1 MLAFSWVKVILIV
14 SHCHRAGR
22 LAAELPTLVPEL
34 VSLVRAGGSDEVK
47 GHALSTLV
55 TMATHHQEAVLE
67 CGKEE
72 VGLKSALTDLAE
84 IWSSEEHEVRIIV
97 ELWGEKK
104 LIYKCIIIEMYYCE
118 LVGEKY

>member
-1 MLAFSWVKVILIV
+1 MLAFSWVKVTPKIP
-14 SHCHRAGR
+14 HCHRADR
-22 LAAELPTLVPEL
+22 LVDELPALVPEL

-55 TMATHHQEAVLE
+55 AMVTHHQEAVLE

-84 IWSSEEHEVRIIV
+84 IWSAEEHEVRKIV
-97 ELWGEKK
+97 ELWGERK
-104 LIYKCIIIEMYYCE
+104 LLLSDLEMYIVMYYCQV
-118 LVGEKY
+118 VG